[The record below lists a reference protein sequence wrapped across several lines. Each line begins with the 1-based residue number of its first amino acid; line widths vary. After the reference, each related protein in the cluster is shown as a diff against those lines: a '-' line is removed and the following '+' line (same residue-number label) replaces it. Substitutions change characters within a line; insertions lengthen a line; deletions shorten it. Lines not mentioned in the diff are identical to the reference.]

1 MKRFKLTIKKE
12 LFIYLLMFFIL
23 TLLIH
28 SDLLGNPSS
37 RFEMMYKKGNYF
49 HPFLY
54 SFVIY
59 SVLFIVRK
67 ILDFLIGLFEKKS
80 N

>member
-1 MKRFKLTIKKE
+1 MKKFKLAIKKE

-23 TLLIH
+23 ALVMH

-37 RFEMMYKKGNYF
+37 RFETMYKKENYF

-67 ILDFLIGLFEKKS
+67 ILDFLIGLFEKK
-80 N
+80 